1 MNVLD
6 NMNLPDVI
14 VPQQVQLSVASA
26 NNLAN
31 NAALNNNVNNNN
43 VKNNNNANNGNNGNN
58 VNNVNN
64 ANNAN
69 FLASAEN
76 PVFLIVASRDLED
89 EEVALLNL
97 YGKVLQY
104 DSCHVNIPL
113 DQLIRQNNAN
123 YLVFDVRD
131 KNHRMAISKSSVQ
144 HENEHVHVIA
154 LVSSW
159 EKLDDFIDDAGCEN
173 SLATLP
179 PKQAFKN
186 DFNTLLLEKKIRKPS
201 CAKNILRLVLKAWGG
216 WAKDS

>member
-1 MNVLD
+1 
-6 NMNLPDVI
+6 
-14 VPQQVQLSVASA
+14 
-26 NNLAN
+26 
-31 NAALNNNVNNNN
+31 
-43 VKNNNNANNGNNGNN
+43 
-58 VNNVNN
+58 
-64 ANNAN
+64 
-69 FLASAEN
+69 
-76 PVFLIVASRDLED
+76 
-89 EEVALLNL
+89 L

-131 KNHRMAISKSSVQ
+131 KNHRLAISKSSIQ
-144 HENEHVHVIA
+144 HENENVHIIA

-173 SLATLP
+173 CLSSLPA
-179 PKQAFKN
+179 KQAFKK

-201 CAKNILRLVLKAWGG
+201 CAKNVLRLVLKAWGG

>member
-31 NAALNNNVNNNN
+31 NAALNNNANNAVLNNN
-43 VKNNNNANNGNNGNN
+43 VNANANAN
-58 VNNVNN
+58 VNNQ
-64 ANNAN
+64 
-69 FLASAEN
+69 LASAEN

-113 DQLIRQNNAN
+113 EQLIRQNNAN
-123 YLVFDVRD
+123 YLVFDVRE

-144 HENEHVHVIA
+144 HNNKDVHVIA
-154 LVSSW
+154 LVHSW

-173 SLATLP
+173 CLASLP
-179 PKQAFKN
+179 PKQAFKT

-201 CAKNILRLVLKAWGG
+201 CAKDVLRLVLKAWHG

>member
-14 VPQQVQLSVASA
+14 VPSQVQVSVASA
-26 NNLAN
+26 NSLAN
-31 NAALNNNVNNNN
+31 NAQSHAHAHAHVHDN
-43 VKNNNNANNGNNGNN
+43 KEEEPIAT
-58 VNNVNN
+58 
-64 ANNAN
+64 AD
-69 FLASAEN
+69 N
-76 PVFLIVASRDLED
+76 PVFLIVASRDLE
-89 EEVALLNL
+89 EEELALLNL
-97 YGKVLQY
+97 YGKVLEY

-113 DQLIRQNNAN
+113 DQLIKQNNAN

-144 HENEHVHVIA
+144 RDINVHVIA

-173 SLATLP
+173 CLATLP
-179 PKQAFKN
+179 PKQAFKK

-201 CAKNILRLVLKAWGG
+201 CAKNCLRLVLKAWGG
-216 WAKDS
+216 WGKD

>member
-14 VPQQVQLSVASA
+14 VPQQVQLSAASA

-31 NAALNNNVNNNN
+31 NALFNAANVNA
-43 VKNNNNANNGNNGNN
+43 KANANVNAN
-58 VNNVNN
+58 VNA
-64 ANNAN
+64 ANQ
-69 FLASAEN
+69 LASSDN

-123 YLVFDVRD
+123 YLVFDVRE

-144 HENEHVHVIA
+144 HDNENVHVIA
-154 LVSSW
+154 LVHSW

-173 SLATLP
+173 CLSSLP
-179 PKQAFKN
+179 PKQAFKT

-201 CAKNILRLVLKAWGG
+201 CAKDVLRLVLKAWNG

>member
-43 VKNNNNANNGNNGNN
+43 VKNNNA
-58 VNNVNN
+58 NNVNN
-64 ANNAN
+64 ANNSN

-113 DQLIRQNNAN
+113 DQLITQNNAN

>member
-6 NMNLPDVI
+6 NMNLPDVV
-14 VPQQVQLSVASA
+14 VPQQVQLSAASV

-31 NAALNNNVNNNN
+31 NALNNVNNTP
-43 VKNNNNANNGNNGNN
+43 
-58 VNNVNN
+58 
-64 ANNAN
+64 
-69 FLASAEN
+69 LASAEN
-76 PVFLIVASRDLED
+76 PVFLIVSSRDLEED
-89 EEVALLNL
+89 ELDILNL

-123 YLVFDVRD
+123 YLIFDVRD
-131 KNHRMAISKSSVQ
+131 KNHRMAISKSSIQ
-144 HENEHVHVIA
+144 HDNENVHVVA

-173 SLATLP
+173 CLSSFP
-179 PKQAFKN
+179 PKQAFKK

-201 CAKNILRLVLKAWGG
+201 CAKNLLRIVLKAWGG

>member
-14 VPQQVQLSVASA
+14 VPQQVQLSVASV

-31 NAALNNNVNNNN
+31 NAALNNVNSNVNSNVNLNTNVNLNANVNNNR
-43 VKNNNNANNGNNGNN
+43 
-58 VNNVNN
+58 
-64 ANNAN
+64 
-69 FLASAEN
+69 LASPEN

-89 EEVALLNL
+89 EEVDLLNL

-123 YLVFDVRD
+123 YLVFDVRE

-144 HENEHVHVIA
+144 HDNEHVHVIA
-154 LVSSW
+154 LVHSW

-173 SLATLP
+173 CLSSLP
-179 PKQAFKN
+179 PKQAFRS

-201 CAKNILRLVLKAWGG
+201 CAKDVLRLVLKAWNG

>member
-14 VPQQVQLSVASA
+14 VPSQVQLSVASA
-26 NNLAN
+26 NSLAN
-31 NAALNNNVNNNN
+31 NA
-43 VKNNNNANNGNNGNN
+43 NNNANNNAK
-58 VNNVNN
+58 NN
-64 ANNAN
+64 AN
-69 FLASAEN
+69 LHLHHEHHEEQQIASPEN
-76 PVFLIVASRDLED
+76 PVFLIVASRDLD
-89 EEVALLNL
+89 EEELALLNL
-97 YGKVLQY
+97 YGKVLEY

-113 DQLIRQNNAN
+113 DQLIKQNNAN

-144 HENEHVHVIA
+144 RDPNVHVIA

-173 SLATLP
+173 CLATLP
-179 PKQAFKN
+179 PKQAFKK

-201 CAKNILRLVLKAWGG
+201 CAKNCLRLVLKAWGG
-216 WAKDS
+216 WGKD